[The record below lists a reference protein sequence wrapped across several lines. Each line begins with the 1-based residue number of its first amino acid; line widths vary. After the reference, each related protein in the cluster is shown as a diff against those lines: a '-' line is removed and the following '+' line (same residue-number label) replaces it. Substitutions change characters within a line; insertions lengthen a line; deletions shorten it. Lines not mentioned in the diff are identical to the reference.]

1 MKATTTDLGDFGNE
15 DPLSECDDEV
25 ELGFLDDDTIGGF
38 QSSVGACSSRRGVS
52 FDPSVRSV
60 PLTTKK
66 IRSGTGDWSRS
77 ICLPYML
84 ERWTDEKLNDRT
96 SLQVH
101 LLSGDRPDKKVRYRV
116 SSAQDEFIIEILV
129 DEYMMTPEG
138 SFNSHIMNDKVVKQD
153 ASGNMMQL
161 LSRLLHAHAKTT
173 ARRWVPMAS
182 KGRDNSKKQ
191 VWLPMRIP
199 LGLKVRHQTVSKA
212 EDELFNGIKYVVN
225 RWQRGCHASCRTHGH
240 QKGWILTHERGC
252 LRPFCGSRICFYKR
266 CA

>member
-84 ERWTDEKLNDRT
+84 ERWTDEKLNER
-96 SLQVH
+96 
-101 LLSGDRPDKKVRYRV
+101 
-116 SSAQDEFIIEILV
+116 
-129 DEYMMTPEG
+129 
-138 SFNSHIMNDKVVKQD
+138 
-153 ASGNMMQL
+153 AS
-161 LSRLLHAHAKTT
+161 
-173 ARRWVPMAS
+173 
-182 KGRDNSKKQ
+182 
-191 VWLPMRIP
+191 
-199 LGLKVRHQTVSKA
+199 
-212 EDELFNGIKYVVN
+212 
-225 RWQRGCHASCRTHGH
+225 
-240 QKGWILTHERGC
+240 
-252 LRPFCGSRICFYKR
+252 
-266 CA
+266 